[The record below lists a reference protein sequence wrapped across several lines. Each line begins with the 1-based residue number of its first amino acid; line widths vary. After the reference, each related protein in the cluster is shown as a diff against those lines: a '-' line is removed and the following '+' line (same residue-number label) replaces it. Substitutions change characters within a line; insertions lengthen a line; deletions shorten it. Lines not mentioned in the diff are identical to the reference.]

1 MSINSHISELRDRVK
16 DFLEINERVE
26 LLDLKLHLE
35 CKGTELLLAI
45 GGLMKDG
52 LVELEKD
59 SWKIIVYKNSKFK
72 NQNEK

>member
-1 MSINSHISELRDRVK
+1 MSINSHISKLRDRVK

-26 LLDLKLHLE
+26 LVDLKLHLE

-59 SWKIIVYKNSKFK
+59 SWKIIVRKLKVES
-72 NQNEK
+72 